1 MVVFATVGAL
11 GQKVYNLADSGK
23 QAVNTDTHG
32 RSSWL
37 NSRWS
42 PVKVLS
48 DDEYEKLL
56 QEKLLRVNAEISLLD
71 ESIQAVKDEE
81 RAKETGDGQGGRL

>member
-1 MVVFATVGAL
+1 MFAIVGAL
-11 GQKVYNLADSGK
+11 GQKIYNLADSRK
-23 QAVNTDTHG
+23 QAVNSDIN
-32 RSSWL
+32 RRNSWL

-56 QEKLLRVNAEISLLD
+56 QEKLLRVDAEISLLD

-81 RAKETGDGQGGRL
+81 RPKETGGGQGGRS

>member
-1 MVVFATVGAL
+1 VVFAIVGAL
-11 GQKVYNLADSGK
+11 GQKIYNLADSRK
-23 QAVNTDTHG
+23 QAVNSDIHG
-32 RSSWL
+32 RNSWL

-56 QEKLLRVNAEISLLD
+56 QEKLLRVDAEISLLD

-81 RAKETGDGQGGRL
+81 RAKETGGGQGGRS